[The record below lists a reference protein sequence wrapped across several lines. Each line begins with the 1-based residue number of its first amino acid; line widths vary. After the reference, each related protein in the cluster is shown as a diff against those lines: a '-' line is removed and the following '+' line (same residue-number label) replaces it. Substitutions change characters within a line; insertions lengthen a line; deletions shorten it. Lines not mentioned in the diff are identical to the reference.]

1 MRKLTHRLMNRNGFY
16 KSHLF
21 QFLWLIA
28 LLIFVQQLGKS
39 QDSLYLQSP
48 CLCKNDQS
56 ANGAKDGS
64 FTDTV
69 IVKGMNATSDTFQV
83 VELTKLAATGID
95 PIPMWQSGFGNFTP
109 LGDSLYA
116 LVIMHFDSAGYK
128 IIVEG
133 PNPIGTGGNTKDSI
147 QNICIYPVIQ
157 WNPDVALTYN
167 INDPTVNLGTNEIHG
182 EKGDSTITLNGA
194 SASSF
199 TPAALGIGTHK
210 VKATFDGTFRSDTS
224 TQVGMPAYP
233 GCNTEIMN
241 TFTVESDNVMTS
253 LCNCTGATGINT
265 MPFVDTIKLKGFE
278 ADSFTIHDVTI
289 FEPSPNIMVVSAFFK
304 ENNLAGQ
311 PWVVEDTLVKVPGL
325 DTFCFVGYFIGIKD
339 ATITFVR
346 HGGANPDTVKVNIP
360 ACGDPN
366 TLQIIGPD
374 SICQGNMAMF
384 TLNEM
389 ADSISWT
396 FGNKYSHSDTSKFI
410 IPSVDTSGWV
420 TVTAFGSIKGT
431 CIPFNITK
439 QVYVQDTSFEI
450 EGSLFACLN
459 DTIDYSLNLK
469 GATPNYNTITG
480 LKWAVM
486 GGGKIIGDSVNV
498 LNIKVM
504 WDAMVKP
511 HMVLVNGVT
520 TDSCVISDTITVQV
534 DSILQAQIAGPDT
547 VCLGDVHGY
556 KALVAKID
564 TLLWTT
570 LPADA
575 GKVAEISEDSVNIQ
589 WLKVGTHQIIVSGKA
604 NGFACDVVDSTF
616 MVTVMDTSF
625 MITGFD
631 AACQGDSTGFGL
643 RNVDG
648 TPVNLKNL
656 TWQVVRNSSN
666 TSVAPKDTLEI
677 GGNISGVKDSINVK
691 WDSIGSHTVIATGET
706 VHGCEVS
713 ETKTVNVRDSIFRI
727 FGDTVICLGT
737 TTPYMVYDA
746 NNMAVTN
753 MQIITWT
760 VKKDGI
766 ELMKMSDDTINVQW
780 LIPGNFKLI
789 VEGMSDDGCPVN
801 DSIMIKVINPAPL
814 KIDGPSLLC
823 GSRDTMW
830 TLGVSD
836 SFLNMVSWD
845 IIGGTGTF
853 TPDASA
859 VDTFK
864 ITGYMF
870 APGMVV
876 DSMNVVVSGKV
887 GSQCT
892 FAETLPLIIR
902 DTGFP
907 IFGDSIVCNST
918 DTTLYYV
925 DVPGID
931 SISWTVTGGVAT
943 NTIGTKMDTLA
954 VKWATNGTITVFIRT
969 NDGCDIID
977 SLNVF
982 VRESSVIL
990 GDTAVSEFDTVKYTL
1005 KGVTATDTIDF
1016 TDLKTITWTKPA
1028 NGIIISQN
1036 VIGDTVCIV
1045 FSTNLMGEP
1054 FYQDTISVVFMTDDG
1069 CMDTIEQAIQIRETT
1084 YGLKGMKLACQ
1095 SDTFMWNIGFF
1106 DEKNLKDLPTTTDID
1121 TFIWSL
1127 PGGGTVVS
1135 SDGDSALLSFT
1146 TVGTFPVRI
1155 DGVFNDSCRFT
1166 VLDTI
1171 TVRSNQLALVGD
1183 VDGILCEGQALQGFA
1198 IEELNGGNATILG
1211 TDQFNGIIWAAGA
1224 DGTIDNG
1231 TGTTPFASNPALATE
1246 AANATAS
1253 FLDPPENAQLKAFT
1267 SNFLQNSALISGLT
1281 NGSSKGMVAGIN
1293 ATFTNALTADTLFV
1307 AAVTTAGCT
1316 FANVLDIAV
1325 HNRIDGASI
1334 ACNNLVN
1341 ISLGADCDLII
1352 SPDMVLE
1359 DPQFDIGEYS
1369 VRIEE
1374 LNGTFISNGRV
1385 GPNEIG
1391 KQVRVVITH
1400 DCSGNSCWG
1409 LLLIE
1414 DKNIPDLICSA
1425 DTIECDDSIDPNAT
1439 HWTWNLP
1446 GRYRGF
1452 PIPSNAMAFPV
1463 SGQTNT
1469 YTVTNFEL
1477 CGNAVLKYTD
1487 NADVLSCADGMGK
1500 KILRTWTLTNGSN
1513 LTVSCIDTINV
1524 EKLDIDSIDF
1534 RQFIPHQAYDCSQES
1549 SILKEN
1555 GYPDEAITGNL
1566 DALKDDQCFQLNAG
1580 FTDTS
1585 IPLCGNSWK
1594 FFRHWTIIDWC
1605 TAEDTTILQIIA
1617 FEDKT
1622 APVVNRPVV
1631 FDNISDDHECTN
1643 RFSIRKPD
1651 YTDCSE
1657 IILVRLELRIVGD
1670 PNWTLWAEKDNPNED
1685 FTNITFGTDG
1695 HQVEARYILT
1705 DACGNVGTSSVSNP
1719 IDIKDDITPVAVCD
1733 EEVVI
1738 TLNDDGVAFA
1748 TIYTFDDGS
1757 VDNCGIVKR
1766 EIRRLSTD
1774 CPNDNGESL
1783 TFGSLVMFCCA
1794 DVAVEDVKVELRVTD
1809 AAGNS
1814 NTCVTIVTVQDNLT
1828 KLNVFNIPHDVTVSC
1843 GKDLSGLDALYGDPI
1858 FLSSACGVKANEVE
1872 VVLGFPLDACGKG
1885 VITRTWTATGSSGQ
1899 EASAQQEITVGK
1911 SDEVLTLDKITFPMD
1926 INITGC
1932 LGDLDPETN
1941 PDLGVPIYSNVPC
1954 SDPISTYTDL
1964 IFKHTDGFCAKVIRT
1979 WSVVDWCTVDSL
1991 DRNNPNTLFFEGIQ
2005 VIKLTDNVA
2014 PTINSGCDDEIVST
2028 NNSSCTGFF
2037 SFSATGSDNCPTGVL
2052 KWAYEVDFDK
2062 DSTVDLT
2069 GKSSSFDAS
2078 LSVGVHSIK
2087 WILSDGCENKDSCTK
2102 MVTVMDENP
2111 PVLTCPAEHTI
2122 VFNDQGQGSITVI
2135 GLLAGG
2141 ADDDCSSLSQLSF
2154 SFSENAKVES
2164 LLFDCNDLAAQSSMI
2179 QNVYVTDGSG
2189 NVASCEVFLRLS
2201 DPGNVC
2207 GLNTSSVVLS
2217 GTAFTEN
2224 NYTVDNVDMRLT
2236 DLSDRVLDQQMTPVS
2251 GEYAFSDVLSD
2262 ENYTL
2267 KPIKNDNYLNGV
2279 STIDLVLIQNHILGL
2294 RSFESPYKVIASDVD
2309 GSNTVSVIDLIH
2321 IRKLILGITDELPIG
2336 RSWSFVDANHQF
2348 DDVLN
2353 PFPYTD
2359 IITMMNVGT
2368 DYDDI
2373 DFVAVKMADVNDN
2386 VSLASA
2392 QLSENRSI
2400 SHLTIENRLIKEH
2413 TMSSIPFEA
2422 NVGLNIAGLQMGISF
2437 DADAIEFMGVYGN
2450 GFNITKEHINEEYL
2464 EFGEIVF
2471 SWNGVQNIE
2480 IAKGDAVFEL
2490 RFVAQQ
2496 EMRLGEVVRLNDD
2509 YLRSE
2514 IYTDIGSGV
2523 IEVSEMYL
2531 DTREPEH
2538 LSDELVLYQNR
2549 PNPFDA
2555 STEIRFS
2562 LPKESV
2568 IELDIFDMAGRAVH
2582 HHEASYQRGMNKIT
2596 LDVDILGD
2604 GGVYIYQVAD
2614 GESVVQMK
2622 MIYIK

>member
-1 MRKLTHRLMNRNGFY
+1 M
-16 KSHLF
+16 SS
-21 QFLWLIA
+21 Q
-28 LLIFVQQLGKS
+28 IF
-39 QDSLYLQSP
+39 
-48 CLCKNDQS
+48 C
-56 ANGAKDGS
+56 
-64 FTDTV
+64 
-69 IVKGMNATSDTFQV
+69 
-83 VELTKLAATGID
+83 
-95 PIPMWQSGFGNFTP
+95 
-109 LGDSLYA
+109 
-116 LVIMHFDSAGYK
+116 
-128 IIVEG
+128 
-133 PNPIGTGGNTKDSI
+133 IG
-147 QNICIYPVIQ
+147 
-157 WNPDVALTYN
+157 
-167 INDPTVNLGTNEIHG
+167 
-182 EKGDSTITLNGA
+182 
-194 SASSF
+194 
-199 TPAALGIGTHK
+199 
-210 VKATFDGTFRSDTS
+210 
-224 TQVGMPAYP
+224 
-233 GCNTEIMN
+233 
-241 TFTVESDNVMTS
+241 
-253 LCNCTGATGINT
+253 
-265 MPFVDTIKLKGFE
+265 
-278 ADSFTIHDVTI
+278 
-289 FEPSPNIMVVSAFFK
+289 
-304 ENNLAGQ
+304 
-311 PWVVEDTLVKVPGL
+311 
-325 DTFCFVGYFIGIKD
+325 
-339 ATITFVR
+339 
-346 HGGANPDTVKVNIP
+346 
-360 ACGDPN
+360 GDPCSN
-366 TLQIIGPD
+366 GVQDEGETGVD
-374 SICQGNMAMF
+374 CGGECEAC
-384 TLNEM
+384 
-389 ADSISWT
+389 ISGCT
-396 FGNKYSHSDTSKFI
+396 VVNTSKFI

-420 TVTAFGSIKGT
+420 TVTAFGSIKGN

-504 WDAMVKP
+504 WDTIAKL

-556 KALVAKID
+556 RALVAKID

-570 LPADA
+570 LPTYA

-589 WLKVGTHQIIVSGKA
+589 WLKVGTHQIIVNGKA
-604 NGFACDVVDSTF
+604 DGFACDVVDSTF

-625 MITGFD
+625 LITGFD
-631 AACQGDSTGFGL
+631 ASCQGDSTGFGL
-643 RNVDG
+643 RNLDG
-648 TPVNLKNL
+648 TPVKLKNL
-656 TWQVVRNSSN
+656 TWKVVRNSNNQSIP
-666 TSVAPKDTLEI
+666 PKDTLMI
-677 GGNISGVKDSINVK
+677 AGNVSPGVRDSINVK
-691 WDSIGSHTVIATGET
+691 WDSIGFHTVIATGET
-706 VHGCEVS
+706 VDGCTVS
-713 ETKTVNVRDSIFRI
+713 ETKTVSVRDSIFTI
-727 FGDTVICLGT
+727 FGDTTVCLMT
-737 TTPYMVYDA
+737 TTLYMVYDA
-746 NNMAVTN
+746 NNMPVTN
-753 MQIITWT
+753 MQIINW
-760 VKKDGI
+760 VLKKEGGGTF
-766 ELMKMSDDTINVQW
+766 LMPSDDSLFINW
-780 LIPGNFKLI
+780 LNLPGNYTLT
-789 VEGMSDDGCPVN
+789 VNGMTDDGCPVN
-801 DSIMIKVINPAPL
+801 DSIMIKVLNPALL
-814 KIDGPSLLC
+814 KINSPSLLC
-823 GSRDTMW
+823 GFRDTIW

-836 SFLNMVSWD
+836 SFLNMVTWD
-845 IIGGTGTF
+845 IIGETGTF
-853 TPDASA
+853 TTDASA
-859 VDTFK
+859 IDTFK
-864 ITGYMF
+864 ATAYTF
-870 APGMVV
+870 APGSVH
-876 DSMNVVVSGKV
+876 DSVRVVVSGKV

-892 FAETLPLIIR
+892 FTDTLAVVVR
-902 DTGFP
+902 DTTCQ
-907 IFGDSIVCNST
+907 IFGDAIVCNSS
-918 DTTLYYV
+918 DTSLYYV

-931 SISWTVTGGVAT
+931 SISWSVSGAGNNIVDSLGAKGDS
-943 NTIGTKMDTLA
+943 IKI
-954 VKWATNGTITVFIRT
+954 KWSTNGTITTFIRT
-969 NDGCDIID
+969 ADGCDITD
-977 SLNVF
+977 SLFVF

-990 GDTAVSEFDTVKYTL
+990 GDTAVSEFDTVTYTL
-1005 KGVTATDTIDF
+1005 KGVTATDTLDF
-1016 TDLKTITWTKPA
+1016 TDLTFIDWSFPVNA
-1028 NGIIISQN
+1028 DSIGSNSL
-1036 VIGDTVCIV
+1036 GDTVTVV
-1045 FSTNLMGEP
+1045 FSTNLSGEP
-1054 FYQDTISVVFMTDDG
+1054 FYLDTICVVFMTNDG
-1069 CMDTIEQAIQIRETT
+1069 CMDTIIQPLQIRETT
-1084 YGLKGMKLACQ
+1084 YGLKGMEQACL

-1106 DEKNLKDLPTTTDID
+1106 NELNVLTDLPPNVVADID

-1127 PGGGTVVS
+1127 PGGGGVVVS
-1135 SDGDSALLSFT
+1135 SDGNSAFLSFT
-1146 TVGTFPVRI
+1146 SIGTFPVKI
-1155 DGVFNDSCRFT
+1155 EGVFNDSRRFT
-1166 VLDTI
+1166 VLDSI
-1171 TVRSNQLALVGD
+1171 TVRSNQLALIGD

-1211 TDQFNGIIWAAGA
+1211 TDQFNGIIWAAGT

-1231 TGTTPFASNPALATE
+1231 TGTTPFASNPDLATE

-1253 FLDPPENAQLKAFT
+1253 FLDSLENAQLKAFT
-1267 SNFLQNSALISGLT
+1267 RNFLQNSALISGLT

-1293 ATFTNALTADTLFV
+1293 ATFTNALTADILFV

-1359 DPQFDIGEYS
+1359 DPQFDLREYS

-1452 PIPSNAMAFPV
+1452 PIPANAMAFPV
-1463 SGQTNT
+1463 NGQPNT

-1477 CGNAVLKYTD
+1477 CGNAVLTYSD
-1487 NADVLSCADGMGK
+1487 NEDVLSCADGMGK
-1500 KILRTWTLTNGSN
+1500 KILRTWTLVNGSN

-1534 RQFIPHQAYDCSQES
+1534 RQFIPHQAYDCSQKP
-1549 SILKEN
+1549 SILKEI

-1566 DALKDDQCFQLNAG
+1566 DALNDDQCFQLNAG

-1605 TAEDTTILQIIA
+1605 TAEDRTILQIIA
-1617 FEDKT
+1617 FKDTT

-1643 RFSIRKPD
+1643 TFSIRKPD

-1685 FTNITFGTDG
+1685 FTNISFGTDG
-1695 HQVEARYILT
+1695 DQVEARYILT
-1705 DACGNVGTSSVSNP
+1705 DACSNVGTSSAFNPIDSTSSAFNP

-1733 EEVVI
+1733 DEVVI

-1748 TIYTFDDGS
+1748 TIYSFDDGS

-1774 CPNDNGESL
+1774 CPNDNGESP

-1794 DVAVEDVKVELRVTD
+1794 DVDKDDVKVVLRVTD

-1828 KLNVFNIPHDVTVSC
+1828 KLNVFNIPPDVTVSC
-1843 GKDLSGLDALYGDPI
+1843 GTDLSDLDTLYGDPI
-1858 FLSSACGVKANEVE
+1858 FRSSACGVKANPEE
-1872 VVLGFPLDACGKG
+1872 VVLGFPLDASCGKG
-1885 VITRTWTATGSSGQ
+1885 IITRTWTATGSSGQ
-1899 EASAQQEITVGK
+1899 KVSAQQVITVGK
-1911 SDEVLTLDKITFPMD
+1911 NDEVLTLDKITFPDD

-1932 LGDLDPETN
+1932 IGDLNPKTN

-1979 WSVVDWCTVDSL
+1979 WSVVDWCTVESL
-1991 DRNNPNTLFFEGIQ
+1991 DRNNPDTLFFKGIQ

-2062 DSTVDLT
+2062 DGTVDLT

-2078 LSVGVHSIK
+2078 LSVGAHSIK

-2122 VFNDQGQGSITVI
+2122 VFNDQGQGGSITVI

-2141 ADDDCSSLSQLSF
+2141 ADDDCSNFQLSF
-2154 SFSENAKVES
+2154 SFSANDDVES
-2164 LLFDCNDLAAQSSMI
+2164 LLFNCNDLAAQSSMI

-2189 NVASCEVFLRLS
+2189 NVASCKVSLRLS

-2217 GTAFTEN
+2217 GTVFTEN

-2251 GEYAFSDVLSD
+2251 GEYAFTDVLTD

-2294 RSFESPYKVIASDVD
+2294 RSFDSPYKVIASDVD

-2321 IRKLILGITDELPIG
+2321 IRKLILGITDDLPIG
-2336 RSWSFVDANHQF
+2336 RSWSFVDANHEF

-2386 VSLASA
+2386 VSIASA

-2400 SHLTIENRLIKEH
+2400 SHLTIENRLIKEN
-2413 TMSSIPFEA
+2413 TMFSIPFEA
-2422 NVGLNIAGLQMGISF
+2422 NVDLNMAGLQMGIAF
-2437 DADAIEFMGVYGN
+2437 DADAVEFMGVYGN

-2490 RFVAQQ
+2490 RFVSKQ
-2496 EMRLGEVVRLNDD
+2496 EMRLGEVVHLNDV
-2509 YLRSE
+2509 YLISE
-2514 IYTDIGSGV
+2514 IYTDNGSGV

-2582 HHEASYQRGMNKIT
+2582 HHEARYQRGMNKIAIDEKT
-2596 LDVDILGD
+2596 LGD
-2604 GGVYIYQVAD
+2604 GGIYIYQIAD